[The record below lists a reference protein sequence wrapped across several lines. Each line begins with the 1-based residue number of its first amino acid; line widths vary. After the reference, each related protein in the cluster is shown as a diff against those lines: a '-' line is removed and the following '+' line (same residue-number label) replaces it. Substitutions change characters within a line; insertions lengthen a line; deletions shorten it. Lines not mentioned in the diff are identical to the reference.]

1 MRRRR
6 RRRTM
11 RSRARRITKATPM
24 LMPVLALVE
33 RPLLL
38 GLLSE
43 PGGNVKVCLGKSDG
57 GTY

>member
-1 MRRRR
+1 
-6 RRRTM
+6 M

-24 LMPVLALVE
+24 LMQVLALVE